1 MNVRPVTYDEL
12 EILFY
17 WERADN
23 VEGFIYSRIIQLCDK
38 GWKPEDIA
46 LAMGVELG
54 FVNEVVLNFN
64 SGGISAIA
72 PKP

>member
-1 MNVRPVTYDEL
+1 MNVRPLTVDEI

-23 VEGFIYSRIIQLCDK
+23 VEGYIFSRVIQLADR
-38 GWKPEDIA
+38 GWSLQDIS
-46 LAMGVELG
+46 LAMGIPSE
-54 FVNEVVLNFN
+54 FVLQVIKNFN
-64 SGGISAIA
+64 LGGISAIA

>member
-23 VEGFIYSRIIQLCDK
+23 VEGFIFSRIIQLCDK
-38 GWKPEDIA
+38 GWKPEDIS
-46 LAMGVELG
+46 LAMGVETD
-54 FVNEVVLNFN
+54 FVKQVVDNFN
-64 SGGISAIA
+64 HGGISAIA

>member
-1 MNVRPVTYDEL
+1 MQVRPLSVDEL

-23 VEGFIYSRIIQLCDK
+23 IEGYIYARIIQLSRK
-38 GWKPEDIA
+38 GWNLEDIA
-46 LAMGVELG
+46 LAMGIDIEMVRQIISS
-54 FVNEVVLNFN
+54 FN
-64 SGGISAIA
+64 LGGISAIA

>member
-1 MNVRPVTYDEL
+1 MQVRPMTIDEQ

-23 VEGFIYSRIIQLCDK
+23 VEGYIYSRIIQLARK
-38 GWKPEDIA
+38 GWNLENIA
-46 LAMGVELG
+46 LAMGVDAEMAHQIIT
-54 FVNEVVLNFN
+54 NFN
-64 SGGISAIA
+64 LGGIPAIA

>member
-1 MNVRPVTYDEL
+1 MKVRPLTIDEL

-23 VEGFIYSRIIQLCDK
+23 VEGYIFSRIIQLSNRD
-38 GWKPEDIA
+38 WPPQDIS
-46 LAMGVELG
+46 LAMGVSPE
-54 FVNEVVLNFN
+54 FVLQVITSFN
-64 SGGISAIA
+64 MGGISAIA

>member
-1 MNVRPVTYDEL
+1 MKVRPISVDEL

-23 VEGFIYSRIIQLCDK
+23 VEGYIFSRIIQLSHR
-38 GWKPEDIA
+38 GWPSQDIA
-46 LAMGVELG
+46 LAMGVPAD
-54 FVNEVVLNFN
+54 FIHEVIANFN
-64 SGGISAIA
+64 AGGISAIA

>member
-1 MNVRPVTYDEL
+1 MNVRSLSDDEL

-23 VEGFIYSRIIQLCDK
+23 VDGYIFARILKLAAK
-38 GWKPEDIA
+38 GWDLQDIS
-46 LAMGVELG
+46 LAMGVEIDMARQIIDD
-54 FVNEVVLNFN
+54 FN
-64 SGGISAIA
+64 LGGIPAIA